1 MPTAGVFKRFYS
13 RTALLLLLLSP
24 LTIIF
29 FPSSPPGVTYAY
41 TVQPP
46 AMETPPSG
54 SMLFW
59 TEMLNL
65 MATTPTKNNA
75 TVKVL
80 SPNLPSKQHSDA
92 EVNTGITSAEVSAM
106 LLKYP
111 HLVLP
116 DGLTSTAVA
125 TKMDSAY
132 SFNRKTTVRRFG
144 SQPPLGNGRELRP
157 RSMQLITALFHN
169 TGAGEA
175 GADIFIANATYM
187 VQLLLSGEP
196 AKWTISLSTSS
207 SVILSLIV
215 QAIAVLTSSRTKVCT
230 PMVDSM
236 VVLQADPQ
244 RKVIGDGNGGLLVDV
259 SVNCGVTSVM
269 TSRLLDIVEYNSML
283 LFLNTANITL
293 AFQNSSRSLSTV
305 EVTATAIRTTGNA
318 AICDKACQGMI
329 AMACVLVTLIAISVT
344 ITLTAVCCPCF
355 CLHVYDGNSAK
366 KSTTCE
372 SPTYNTSDTNA
383 AEECNV
389 RQGIE
394 VRSREGS
401 SHAPM
406 STSEEERGQ
415 AE

>member
-54 SMLFW
+54 SMLFP
-59 TEMLNL
+59 EMLNL

-144 SQPPLGNGRELRP
+144 SQPPLGDGRELRP

-215 QAIAVLTSSRTKVCT
+215 QAIAVLTSSRTKLCT

-283 LFLNTANITL
+283 LFLNTTNITL

-305 EVTATAIRTTGNA
+305 EVTATAVRTTGNA
-318 AICDKACQGMI
+318 AICDKACQAMI

-372 SPTYNTSDTNA
+372 SPTDNTSDTNG